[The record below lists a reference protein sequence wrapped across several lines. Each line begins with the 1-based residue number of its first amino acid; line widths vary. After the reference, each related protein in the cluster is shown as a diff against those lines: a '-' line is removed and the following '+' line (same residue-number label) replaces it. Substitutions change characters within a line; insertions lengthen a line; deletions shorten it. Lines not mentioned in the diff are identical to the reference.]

1 MGRFSDAVPLP
12 RPIGATLRENDRL
25 ADLAQRLAHSNA
37 CLQAVLPVLPANLR
51 PHLVAG
57 PWDSEGWTLLTRQAA
72 ALVKL
77 RQLAPAMEQAL
88 REAHLAVPKL
98 RLQAL
103 LPGAN
108 GR

>member
-57 PWDSEGWTLLTRQAA
+57 PWDAEGWTLLTRQAA

-88 REAHLAVPKL
+88 REAHLPVPKL

-103 LPGAN
+103 LSGAN

>member
-1 MGRFSDAVPLP
+1 
-12 RPIGATLRENDRL
+12 
-25 ADLAQRLAHSNA
+25 
-37 CLQAVLPVLPANLR
+37 
-51 PHLVAG
+51 VAG

-88 REAHLAVPKL
+88 REAHLPVPKL

-103 LPGAN
+103 LSGAN